1 MKRLR
6 NGLLILVAVGAFT
19 ACEKKD
25 DLATETETTGGD
37 APAEKVVEKEIPEDL
52 AKEAEAEVT
61 ADNAEDV
68 AAELEKEID
77 EDSEE

>member
-1 MKRLR
+1 MKTLR
-6 NGLLILVAVGAFT
+6 NGMLIVVAVAALA

-37 APAEKVVEKEIPEDL
+37 APAEKIVKEEIPDDL

-61 ADNAEDV
+61 AENAEDV
-68 AAELEKEID
+68 AAELEKEIEAD
-77 EDSEE
+77 E